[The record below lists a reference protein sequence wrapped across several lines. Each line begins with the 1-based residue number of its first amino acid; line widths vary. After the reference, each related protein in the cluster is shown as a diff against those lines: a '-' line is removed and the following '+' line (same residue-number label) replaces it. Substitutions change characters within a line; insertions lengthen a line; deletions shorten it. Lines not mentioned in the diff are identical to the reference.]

1 MGYLILLIAKYYYSD
16 EYDEDDLAEI
26 VKMRLKEMSIPLYQE
41 YKYSGKIIKTC
52 DGLYDGSIS
61 VDFRNRNF
69 IPIYKSEID
78 TISTL
83 SNDREKKLMF
93 TLFAIARYMECDG
106 WVNRKNLKG
115 LSEIFKL
122 ANISLT
128 SDKRYALIHDLY
140 EKGYIAFSQ
149 KVNSLNMRVQLIKD
163 GEIYY
168 KIKDFK
174 DLGNQYMANFKAGY
188 RQCSTEGCTGRVKI
202 TGPNSKYCKKCARE
216 RNLKKH
222 IRYNKKR

>member
-16 EYDEDDLAEI
+16 EYNEDDLADI
-26 VKMRLKEMSIPLYQE
+26 IKMRLNEMNIPLYQE
-41 YKYSGKIIKTC
+41 YKYSAKIAKTC
-52 DGLYDGSIS
+52 AELYNGTIIPN
-61 VDFRNRNF
+61 FRNRNF

-140 EKGYIAFSQ
+140 KKGYIVFSQ
-149 KVNSLNMRVQLIKD
+149 KVNSLNMKVKLIED

-168 KIKDFK
+168 RIRDFK

-188 RQCSTEGCTGRVKI
+188 RQCATEGCTGRVKI
-202 TGPNSKYCKKCARE
+202 TGPNSRYCKKCARNRE
-216 RNLKKH
+216 LEKYKK
-222 IRYNKKR
+222 YNEKR